1 MKKLP
6 AAALVALA
14 FAASPS
20 FAAPAPVHPV
30 PGAVCNLYLIDTTYK
45 RAAFTNVT
53 ETLAQAP
60 AAATFVD
67 DAETFRPSKKVQGV
81 HSSWGM
87 WTGWMKAP
95 AAGTYTF
102 LCQRD
107 YSDSSSPGN
116 GTLYSVWV
124 NGELKLEAVGGQHS
138 FDAELGAGFNAV
150 TIIAESY
157 SHSDYPL
164 ALSFKRKGSVKE
176 PIPLRPAD
184 MFYEDEQ

>member
-14 FAASPS
+14 FTAFPAL
-20 FAAPAPVHPV
+20 AAPGPVHPV
-30 PGAVCNLYLIDTTYK
+30 PGAVCNLYLIDTTPK
-45 RAAFTNVT
+45 SVAFTNVT

-67 DAETFRPSKKVQGV
+67 DAETFRPSEKVEGV

-102 LCQRD
+102 LCQRQ
-107 YSDSSSPGN
+107 YSFNVISLSR
-116 GTLYSVWV
+116 TLYSVWV

-138 FDAELGAGFNAV
+138 FDAELVAGFNAV
-150 TIIAESY
+150 TIIAESD
-157 SHSDYPL
+157 SDYNYPL